1 MIKDLFVQVDHMMPL
16 HEGQKQVKTA
26 PNQSQTYSILYK
38 IQLALSLS
46 LSLSLSAPHA
56 FLNNYMSQSTH
67 DLQRY
72 MVLKQH
78 GPVWTANLFVN
89 DLPFMLSP

>member
-1 MIKDLFVQVDHMMPL
+1 MMIKDMFVQVDHMMPL

-46 LSLSLSAPHA
+46 LYAPHA
-56 FLNNYMSQSTH
+56 FLSLHVSVH
-67 DLQRY
+67 
-72 MVLKQH
+72 
-78 GPVWTANLFVN
+78 P
-89 DLPFMLSP
+89 

>member
-1 MIKDLFVQVDHMMPL
+1 MKVRN
-16 HEGQKQVKTA
+16 KVKTA

-46 LSLSLSAPHA
+46 LSLSLYAPHA
-56 FLNNYMSQSTH
+56 FLNPYMSQSTH
-67 DLQRY
+67 DSQRY

>member
-1 MIKDLFVQVDHMMPL
+1 MIKDMFVQVDHMMPL

-46 LSLSLSAPHA
+46 LSLSVC
-56 FLNNYMSQSTH
+56 ST
-67 DLQRY
+67 R
-72 MVLKQH
+72 VLESLH
-78 GPVWTANLFVN
+78 VSVHP
-89 DLPFMLSP
+89 